1 MWEMS
6 DPIAEVG
13 RDVCPDPE
21 AVHEPNR
28 FKTGIDIERQK
39 ARLKAQSPELPKEE
53 KRKSLAFLNL
63 EMRLMMMLAM
73 VPTMLIILFRLRA
86 VDCII
91 PKI

>member
-63 EMRLMMMLAM
+63 EMRLMMMLVM
-73 VPTMLIILFRLRA
+73 VPTMLFRLRA